1 MSGRLSGKKA
11 LVTAAGQGIGKATA
25 EQFAAEGAEVI
36 ATDIN
41 METLKRVEGCEHRH
55 LDVLDPQAI
64 TRIAGEIGPIDIL
77 FNCAGY
83 VHNGTILDC
92 AEEDWDFAVNL
103 NIKSMYRMIRAF
115 LPGMLDNKN
124 GSIINMSSVVSSIKG
139 APNRFIYGMTK
150 AAVIGLTKSISA
162 DFVTK
167 GIRCNTLCP
176 ATVQSPSLDE
186 RLRATGDYEQTRKG
200 FVARQPMG
208 RIGKPEEIAEIAT
221 YLASD
226 AAGFTT
232 GQCHVV
238 DGGWA
243 T

>member
-167 GIRCNTLCP
+167 GIRCNALCP

-186 RLRATGDYEQTRKG
+186 RLRATGDYEQARKG

>member
-11 LVTAAGQGIGKATA
+11 LVTAAGQGIGKASA
-25 EQFAAEGAEVI
+25 EQFAREGATVI

-41 METLKRVEGCEHRH
+41 PETLKQVEGCEHRV
-55 LDVLDPQAI
+55 LDVLDAKAI
-64 TRIAGEIGPIDIL
+64 SDIADEVGPIDIL
-77 FNCAGY
+77 FNCAGF

-92 AEEDWDFAVNL
+92 SEEDWDFAINL
-103 NIKSMYRMIRAF
+103 NVKSMYRMIRAF
-115 LPGMLDNKN
+115 LPGMLESKN
-124 GSIINMSSVVSSIKG
+124 GSIINMSSIVSSVKG
-139 APNRFIYGMTK
+139 VPNRFAYGMSK
-150 AAVIGLTKSISA
+150 AAVVGLTKSIAA

-167 GIRCNTLCP
+167 GIRCNAICP
-176 ATVQSPSLDE
+176 ATVQSPSLDD
-186 RLRATGDYEQTRKG
+186 RLRATGDYEQARKD
-200 FVARQPMG
+200 FIARQPMG
-208 RIGKPEEIAEIAT
+208 RLGTPEEIAELAT

-226 AAGFTT
+226 GAGFTT